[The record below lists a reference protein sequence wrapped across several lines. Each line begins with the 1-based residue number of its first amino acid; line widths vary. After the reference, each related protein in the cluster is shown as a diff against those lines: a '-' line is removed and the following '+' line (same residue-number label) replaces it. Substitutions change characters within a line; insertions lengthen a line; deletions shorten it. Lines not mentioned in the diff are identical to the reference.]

1 MREISLHILDLVQ
14 NSIEAGATAA
24 KLEIIEDIIGN
35 SMIIRVSDNGRGMNK
50 KMRQLVIDPF
60 ITTRTTRRVGLGLPL
75 MDMSTKRCGG
85 YLNIDSIQGQGTV
98 IEAMY
103 QHSHLDRPPMGNL
116 VETIKSILV
125 ANPVLQFSYHHTVNN
140 KSLLIS
146 SHEITDILDGI
157 PLTQPDVLIWLHGYL
172 SENIANLYGG
182 AEDENN

>member
-14 NSIEAGATAA
+14 NSIEAEATTVT
-24 KLEIIEDIIGN
+24 LEIIEDTAKD
-35 SMIIRVSDNGRGMNK
+35 SMIIRISDNGRGMNK

-60 ITTRTTRRVGLGLPL
+60 ITTRTTRRIGLGLPL

-85 YLNIDSIQGQGTV
+85 YLNIDSTPGQGTV

-140 KSLLIS
+140 RSITVS
-146 SHEITDILDGI
+146 SREIDDILDGI
-157 PLTQPDVLIWLHGYL
+157 PLTQPDVLVWLHGYL
-172 SENIANLYGG
+172 SDNIANLYGG
-182 AEDENN
+182 AKDENN